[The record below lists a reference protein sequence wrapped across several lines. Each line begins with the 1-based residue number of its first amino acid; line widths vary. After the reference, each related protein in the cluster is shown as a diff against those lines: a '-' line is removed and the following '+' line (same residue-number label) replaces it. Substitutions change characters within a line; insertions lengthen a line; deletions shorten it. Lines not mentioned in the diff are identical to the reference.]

1 MDGKELIE
9 TLESILAIPNGQHIF
24 AVCENNESDEV
35 IGFIV
40 ADCEEYTRIPK
51 GNIKDYPLLTSKE
64 LIEKYKKD
72 K

>member
-1 MDGKELIE
+1 MNGKELIE

-24 AVCENNESDEV
+24 AVFENNESDEV

-40 ADCEEYTRIPK
+40 ADCEEYKRIPK

-64 LIEKYKKD
+64 LIEKYKKR
-72 K
+72 

>member
-1 MDGKELIE
+1 MNGEELIK

-24 AVCENNESDEV
+24 AVFENNESDEV

-40 ADCEEYTRIPK
+40 ADCEEYKRIPK

-64 LIEKYKKD
+64 LIEKYKKR
-72 K
+72 